1 MAHTPGPWLLA
12 TAEGCAP
19 LVIKPG
25 VHDICQMLGAS
36 SNDSVMA
43 DARLIAAAPTMLEAL
58 AQINYWVCYVT
69 EEDIE
74 ARLMAMQQIG
84 VHARA
89 AIAKATS

>member
-1 MAHTPGPWLLA
+1 MSKHTAAPWIIDGENNLIHSSDDRH
-12 TAEGCAP
+12 TIVCSIGN
-19 LVIKPG
+19 IKHP
-25 VHDICQMLGAS
+25 A
-36 SNDSVMA
+36 VMA